1 MVTTFCSCEFGLR
14 NHRIISSKQMLY
26 ANPCW
31 KVRTYMCPVV
41 SLHNQLVSPSYK
53 FKIVGVIKLFRYV
66 LKMKANSW
74 GQNWRKSMAI
84 IRRYGISST
93 WPKVYPAPRGDMP
106 QPHRS
111 SGSDHRRS
119 HIGPSWG
126 TSWTRSKLRT
136 LSRFS
141 MDGDKPPW
149 RQKISDST
157 FKQRRNATS
166 KWFLNE
172 KNKRPLN

>member
-1 MVTTFCSCEFGLR
+1 MLIHSEKWKLTCAQLYPSITNWWARATSLRLLVWLNCSDMSWKWKP
-14 NHRIISSKQMLY
+14 HR
-26 ANPCW
+26 
-31 KVRTYMCPVV
+31 
-41 SLHNQLVSPSYK
+41 
-53 FKIVGVIKLFRYV
+53 
-66 LKMKANSW
+66 W
-74 GQNWRKSMAI
+74 GQDWRKIMAI
-84 IRRYGISST
+84 SRRYGVSST

-106 QPHRS
+106 QPHLS

-157 FKQRRNATS
+157 FKQRRNATWKKIS
-166 KWFLNE
+166 ERKKKTNVH
-172 KNKRPLN
+172 